1 MPRPFLVQDWTT
13 VRGAAGETIVQSFE
27 RYLKLG
33 GYVDVIF
40 YVECSYESNSPTL
53 SYQTSPIADDQF
65 FYTMDFH
72 PLTAGSLVQTK
83 VLFATAMFGPLA
95 NFVRWSMTDASTFA
109 ATFRIWAVA
118 RPG

>member
-27 RYLKLG
+27 NYLKLG
-33 GYVDVIF
+33 DFVDVIF
-40 YVECSYESNSPTL
+40 YTQCSYESNSPTL
-53 SYQTSPIADDQF
+53 SYQSSPMADDKF

-72 PLTAGSLVQTK
+72 PLTAASLVQTK
-83 VLFATAMFGPLA
+83 VLFSAPVFAPLA
-95 NFVRWSMTDASTFA
+95 DWVRWSMTDASAFA